1 MSNSVRSRNISEIVK
16 NIAKPLAES
25 LGLELWDVKF
35 VKEGPKWYL
44 RVFIDKNQGV
54 SIEDCEEMSRKLDDP
69 LDLLDCIDH
78 SYCLEVSSPGIER
91 ELSSDEHLKK
101 YIGSN
106 LNLKLFRPNGNGQR
120 NLNGKLVSF
129 DKDKIII
136 SSENE
141 IVETLRK
148 NISHINLKVLEENY

>member
-1 MSNSVRSRNISEIVK
+1 MNSSLKSGIADTVK

-44 RVFIDKNQGV
+44 RVFIDKDQGIN
-54 SIEDCEEMSRKLDDP
+54 IEDCEEMSRKLDAP
-69 LDLLDCIDH
+69 LDLLDCINH

-91 ELSSDEHLKK
+91 ELSSDEHLKR

-106 LNLKLFRPNGNGQR
+106 LNLKLFRPNEKGQR
-120 NLNGKLVSF
+120 NLSGKLMSF
-129 DKDKIII
+129 DKDKITIN
-136 SSENE
+136 SENE
-141 IVETLRK
+141 TVEALRK